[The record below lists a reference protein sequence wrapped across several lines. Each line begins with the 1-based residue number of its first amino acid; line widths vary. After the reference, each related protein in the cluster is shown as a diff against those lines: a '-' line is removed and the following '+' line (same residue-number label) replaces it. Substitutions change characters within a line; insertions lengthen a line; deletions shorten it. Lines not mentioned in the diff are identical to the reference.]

1 MDVTFFEHQA
11 YYHKTDMQGENM
23 RAFQFLETLDLGD
36 TLPLP
41 PPTSQPIVSQQPEVI
56 NQIPVQI
63 SVLEQPKPESHLP
76 TT

>member
-23 RAFQFLETLDLGD
+23 RAFQFWETLDLGD

-41 PPTSQPIVSQQPEVI
+41 LPTSQPIVS
-56 NQIPVQI
+56 
-63 SVLEQPKPESHLP
+63 
-76 TT
+76 